1 MKKHLIFILIV
12 LSLLIVFSGCAG
24 NPAGQTEP
32 PKTETAPSATAA
44 QSTAAAGSIE
54 GELYESD
61 KFSIT
66 VAKGWEAMDIDG
78 GVQIYKNSGEAVQ
91 VYFRGSNMSE
101 TEPKT
106 QAESQ
111 AKQYNGTTPQEV
123 ERWGKSWWTTTYS
136 AMDMEQLKYL
146 RIEAGQLV
154 SVAAAA
160 KDIEG
165 NSDILGM
172 LESIT
177 FK

>member
-1 MKKHLIFILIV
+1 MKKYLVISIIL

-32 PKTETAPSATAA
+32 PKTEAAPSDSAA
-44 QSTAAAGSIE
+44 QSAAAAGSIK
-54 GELYESD
+54 GELYEAD
-61 KFSIT
+61 KFSII
-66 VAKGWEAMDIDG
+66 VSEGWEVMDIDG
-78 GVQIYKNSGEAVQ
+78 GVQIYKMSGEAVQ
-91 VYFRGSNMSE
+91 IYIRGSNMSE

-111 AKQYNGTTPQEV
+111 AKQYNGTSPQEV
-123 ERWGKSWWTTTYS
+123 ERWGKSWWTTTYT

-160 KDIEG
+160 KDIEN

>member
-1 MKKHLIFILIV
+1 MKKSLILTVIFVV
-12 LSLLIVFSGCAG
+12 LLVMLSGCAG
-24 NPAGQTEP
+24 KAAGQTAAANPQTTSPGSAE
-32 PKTETAPSATAA
+32 PSAATSSLA
-44 QSTAAAGSIE
+44 

-61 KFSIT
+61 KFTIT
-66 VAKGWEAMDIDG
+66 VANGWEAMDIDG
-78 GVQIYKNSGEAVQ
+78 GVQIYKMSGEAVQ

-111 AKQYNGTTPQEV
+111 AKQYNGTDPQEV
-123 ERWGKSWWTTTYS
+123 ERWGKSWWTTTYT

-154 SVAAAA
+154 SVSAAGQ
-160 KDIEG
+160 DIAG
-165 NSDILGM
+165 NPDIQGM
-172 LESIT
+172 LESIV